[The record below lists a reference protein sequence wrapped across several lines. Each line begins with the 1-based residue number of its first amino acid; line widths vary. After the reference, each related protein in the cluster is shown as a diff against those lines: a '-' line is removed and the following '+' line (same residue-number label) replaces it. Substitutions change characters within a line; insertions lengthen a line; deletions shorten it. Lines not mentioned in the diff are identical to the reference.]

1 MKLENKKALI
11 TGGSRGIGKVI
22 AEYFLREG
30 AKVMLAS
37 RSLDELKKTK
47 AELKKIISVNQRA
60 SLDQRKS
67 VPFIEILVADVSN
80 PAEVKK
86 LVEEAVKI
94 FGGIDILVN
103 AAGIYGPIG
112 PSHEVDLDE
121 WKKTYEINLFG
132 AFNVYQNVIKAM
144 KEKGGKIINF
154 SGGGDG
160 PLPNFSAYNS
170 SKAAVTRL
178 TETLAEEVKNYKIDI
193 NVIAPGP
200 VNTHFLDVALRAG
213 EEKTGKEKYKKLLEQ
228 KESGGIPPEKT
239 AELCVFLASS
249 DSDGLT
255 GKYLSAVWD
264 NWKTWDKA
272 KIKEFSKSDI
282 FTLKRV
288 KEL

>member
-1 MKLENKKALI
+1 MKLKNKKALI

-22 AEYFLREG
+22 AEYFLKEG

-67 VPFIEILVADVSN
+67 APFIEILVVDVSN

-86 LVEEAVKI
+86 LVEETVRI
-94 FGGIDILVN
+94 LGGVDILVN

-112 PSHEVDLDE
+112 PSHEIDLDE

-132 AFNVYQNVIKAM
+132 AFNVYQNVVKAM

-178 TETLAEEVKNYKIDI
+178 TETLAEEVKDYHIDI

-200 VNTHFLDVALRAG
+200 VNTHFLDVALQAG
-213 EEKTGKEKYKKLLEQ
+213 EEKTGKEKYRKLLEQ

-288 KEL
+288 K

>member
-1 MKLENKKALI
+1 MKLKNKKALI

-22 AEYFLREG
+22 AEYFLKEG
-30 AKVMLAS
+30 AKVLIAA
-37 RSLDELKKTK
+37 RKEDELNK
-47 AELKKIISVNQRA
+47 AKSDLSKISPNV
-60 SLDQRKS
+60 
-67 VPFIEILVADVSN
+67 EILVADVSN

>member
-1 MKLENKKALI
+1 
-11 TGGSRGIGKVI
+11 
-22 AEYFLREG
+22 
-30 AKVMLAS
+30 MLAA
-37 RSLDELKKTK
+37 RSLDELKKAK
-47 AELKKIISVNQRA
+47 SNLSKISPNVEISVT
-60 SLDQRKS
+60 D
-67 VPFIEILVADVSN
+67 VAN

-86 LVEEAVKI
+86 LINETLKVL
-94 FGGIDILVN
+94 GNIDILVN

-112 PSHEVDLDE
+112 PSHEVDHSE

-132 AFNVYQNVIKAM
+132 TFNVYQNVVPVM
-144 KEKGGKIINF
+144 KKNGGKIINF

-170 SKAAVTRL
+170 SKAAITRL
-178 TETLAEEVKNYKIDI
+178 TETLAEEIKKYNIDI

-200 VNTHFLDVALRAG
+200 VNTHFLDVALSAG
-213 EEKTGKEKYKKLLEQ
+213 EDKAGKERYQKLLEQ
-228 KESGGIPPEKT
+228 KESGGTSPEKA
-239 AELCVFLASS
+239 AELCVFLASK

-264 NWKTWDKA
+264 KWQTWDKA
-272 KIKEFSKSDI
+272 KIKELSKSDI

>member
-1 MKLENKKALI
+1 MISSNQRLKDKKALI
-11 TGGSRGIGKVI
+11 TGGSRGIGKVV
-22 AEYFLREG
+22 AEYFLKEG
-30 AKVMLAS
+30 ASVMLAA
-37 RSLDELKKTK
+37 RSLDELKKAK
-47 AELKKIISVNQRA
+47 SNLSKISPNVEISVT
-60 SLDQRKS
+60 D
-67 VPFIEILVADVSN
+67 VAN

-86 LVEEAVKI
+86 LINETLKVL
-94 FGGIDILVN
+94 GNIDILVN

-112 PSHEVDLDE
+112 PSHEVDHSE

-132 AFNVYQNVIKAM
+132 TFNVYQNVVPVM
-144 KEKGGKIINF
+144 KKNGGKIINF

-170 SKAAVTRL
+170 SKAAITRL
-178 TETLAEEVKNYKIDI
+178 TETLAEEIKKYNIDI

-200 VNTHFLDVALRAG
+200 VNTHFLDVALSAG
-213 EEKTGKEKYKKLLEQ
+213 EDKAGKERYQKLLEQ
-228 KESGGIPPEKT
+228 KESGGTSPEKA
-239 AELCVFLASS
+239 AELCVFLASK

-264 NWKTWDKA
+264 KWQTWDKA
-272 KIKEFSKSDI
+272 KIKELSKSDI